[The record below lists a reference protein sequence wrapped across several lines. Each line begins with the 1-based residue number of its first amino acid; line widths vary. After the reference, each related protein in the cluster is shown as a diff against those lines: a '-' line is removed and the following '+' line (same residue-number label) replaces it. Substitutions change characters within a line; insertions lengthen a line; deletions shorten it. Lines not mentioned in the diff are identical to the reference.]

1 MFFPPTWFHK
11 NSDIGVLLLR
21 LFTGIRL
28 LYGVL
33 DNVVSWSHMLKFR
46 DFLQQFQFPFPLL
59 SAILSV
65 YCQLLAGILFVV
77 GFKIR
82 MAAILMIVN
91 FLVAVCVVHWGQPLE
106 AMTPPLF
113 ILFVS
118 ILFLFQGAGRYS
130 VDQVMNNR
138 KTAGRP
144 HYPGIAGPG

>member
-1 MFFPPTWFHK
+1 MFFPTTWFHK

-65 YCQLLAGILFVV
+65 YCQLLAGILFIV
-77 GFKIR
+77 G
-82 MAAILMIVN
+82 L
-91 FLVAVCVVHWGQPLE
+91 
-106 AMTPPLF
+106 
-113 ILFVS
+113 
-118 ILFLFQGAGRYS
+118 
-130 VDQVMNNR
+130 
-138 KTAGRP
+138 
-144 HYPGIAGPG
+144 